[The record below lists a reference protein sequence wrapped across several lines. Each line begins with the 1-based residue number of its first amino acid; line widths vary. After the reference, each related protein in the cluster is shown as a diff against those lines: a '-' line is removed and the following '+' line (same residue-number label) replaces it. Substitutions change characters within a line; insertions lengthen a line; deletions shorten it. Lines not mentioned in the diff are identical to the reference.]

1 VWHQDVGPRL
11 AAILLKVV
19 IGSFHPFRGGAGFCL
34 YDWIIHLV
42 RGFDLYDQLLAS
54 RLDHEIRFV

>member
-19 IGSFHPFRGGAGFCL
+19 IGSFHPFRGGAGF
-34 YDWIIHLV
+34 IIHLV